1 MRVFTKVK
9 GELICW
15 EVTDMTYEEAIKA
28 ARDEVGLQHKG
39 AILAL
44 VKY

>member
-15 EVTDMTYEEAIKA
+15 EVTDMTYEEAISA
-28 ARDEVGLQHKG
+28 VRDELGVGHRG

-44 VKY
+44 IKY